1 MHASLDHSGSAHAF
15 PPFLRG
21 EPRVFPRHDADSI
34 DLDVLSQN
42 YVSIDCPDFAGN
54 SRLSRHNVRMR
65 IGYARVSTNDQSTD
79 LQTDALTHAGCEKIF
94 TEVASGAKADRPEL
108 AKVIDYLRKGDTL
121 VVWKLDRL
129 ARSMSQLITTMNE
142 LEARGIGFHSL
153 TEAIDTSTSTGK
165 FTFNIFAALAA
176 FERELIKDRTQE
188 GLRAAAARGRRGGR
202 PRALSEEQKRMALAM
217 LKVEDITA
225 KQIAEQLGIGR
236 STLYRHIP
244 EARKAAKDA
253 A

>member
-1 MHASLDHSGSAHAF
+1 MYASADLPTIQRSDRPFTRSDARIAGLRDHDEHVDY
-15 PPFLRG
+15 
-21 EPRVFPRHDADSI
+21 E
-34 DLDVLSQN
+34 LSQN
-42 YVSIDCPDFAGN
+42 AVSIDRPDFAGV
-54 SRLSRHNVRMR
+54 SRLSGHNVRMR
-65 IGYARVSTNDQSTD
+65 IGYARVSTFDQSTD
-79 LQTDALTHAGCEKIF
+79 LQTDALSQSGCEKIF

-129 ARSMSQLITTMNE
+129 ARSMSQLIGTINE

-202 PRALSEEQKRMALAM
+202 PRALSDEQKRMALAM

>member
-1 MHASLDHSGSAHAF
+1 MIPLLEHTSFARPDASH
-15 PPFLRG
+15 LRG
-21 EPRVFPRHDADSI
+21 ELRNLPDIGELGDRAA
-34 DLDVLSQN
+34 LSSRN
-42 YVSIDCPDFAGN
+42 TVPNDRPDFSGIL
-54 SRLSRHNVRMR
+54 RLSGHNVRMR
-65 IGYARVSTNDQSTD
+65 IGYARVSCPYQSTD
-79 LQTDALTHAGCEKIF
+79 LQTDALMAAGCARVF

-108 AKVIDYLRKGDTL
+108 TKLLDYLRKGDTL
-121 VVWKLDRL
+121 VVWRLDRL
-129 ARSMSQLITTMNE
+129 ARSMAQLIATMTE
-142 LEARGIGFHSL
+142 LETRGIGFHSL

-165 FTFNIFAALAA
+165 FTFHLFAALAA

-202 PRALSEEQKRMALAM
+202 PRALSDEQRRMALAM

-225 KQIAEQLGIGR
+225 KQIADQLGIGR

-244 EARKAAKDA
+244 EARKAARDA

>member
-1 MHASLDHSGSAHAF
+1 MHASFDHTGSVHAF

-21 EPRVFPRHDADSI
+21 EPRVFPRRDGDTIDHDA
-34 DLDVLSQN
+34 LSQN
-42 YVSIDCPDFAGN
+42 YVSIDCLDFAGI
-54 SRLSRHNVRMR
+54 SRLSRHNIRMR

-79 LQTDALTHAGCEKIF
+79 LQTDALTQAGCEKIF

-108 AKVIDYLRKGDTL
+108 SKVIDYLRKGDTL

-142 LEARGIGFHSL
+142 LEQRGIGFHSL

-202 PRALSEEQKRMALAM
+202 PRALSDEQKRMALAM

-253 A
+253 T

>member
-1 MHASLDHSGSAHAF
+1 MYASIDHSHF
-15 PPFLRG
+15 PVAITPILRRD
-21 EPRVFPRHDADSI
+21 PQVFPRHRI
-34 DLDVLSQN
+34 DDDDFAPLSRN
-42 YVSIDCPDFAGN
+42 YVSFDCPDFAGN

-65 IGYARVSTNDQSTD
+65 IGYARVSTFDQSTD
-79 LQTDALTHAGCEKIF
+79 LQTDALTQSGCEKIF

-108 AKVIDYLRKGDTL
+108 AKVIEYLRKGDTL

-142 LEARGIGFHSL
+142 LDARGIGFHSL

>member
-1 MHASLDHSGSAHAF
+1 MHTSFDHKNILRHSRAFSRSDAGVSA
-15 PPFLRG
+15 LRDRDG
-21 EPRVFPRHDADSI
+21 RVNDE
-34 DLDVLSQN
+34 LSQN
-42 YVSIDCPDFAGN
+42 AVSISRPDFTGI
-54 SRLSRHNVRMR
+54 SRLSGHNIRMR
-65 IGYARVSTNDQSTD
+65 IGYARVSTFDQSTD
-79 LQTDALTHAGCEKIF
+79 LQTDALSQSGCEKIF

-129 ARSMSQLITTMNE
+129 ARSMSQLIGTMNE

-176 FERELIKDRTQE
+176 FERELIKDRTHE

-202 PRALSEEQKRMALAM
+202 PRALSDEQKRMALAM

>member
-1 MHASLDHSGSAHAF
+1 
-15 PPFLRG
+15 
-21 EPRVFPRHDADSI
+21 
-34 DLDVLSQN
+34 
-42 YVSIDCPDFAGN
+42 
-54 SRLSRHNVRMR
+54 MR

-79 LQTDALTHAGCEKIF
+79 LQTDALSQSGCEKIF

-129 ARSMSQLITTMNE
+129 ARSMSQLIGTMNE

-202 PRALSEEQKRMALAM
+202 PRALSDEQKRMALAM

>member
-1 MHASLDHSGSAHAF
+1 
-15 PPFLRG
+15 
-21 EPRVFPRHDADSI
+21 
-34 DLDVLSQN
+34 
-42 YVSIDCPDFAGN
+42 
-54 SRLSRHNVRMR
+54 MR
-65 IGYARVSTNDQSTD
+65 IGYARVSTFDQSTD
-79 LQTDALTHAGCEKIF
+79 LQTDALTHAGRDKIF

-129 ARSMSQLITTMNE
+129 ARSMSQLISTMSD

-165 FTFNIFAALAA
+165 FTFNIFAALAS
-176 FERELIKDRTQE
+176 FERELIRDRTHE

-202 PRALSEEQKRMALAM
+202 PRALSDEQKRMALAM
-217 LKVEDITA
+217 LRVEDITA
-225 KQIAEQLGIGR
+225 QQIADQLGIGR

>member
-1 MHASLDHSGSAHAF
+1 M
-15 PPFLRG
+15 
-21 EPRVFPRHDADSI
+21 
-34 DLDVLSQN
+34 
-42 YVSIDCPDFAGN
+42 
-54 SRLSRHNVRMR
+54 RMR

-79 LQTDALTHAGCEKIF
+79 LQTDALAHAGCGKIF

-129 ARSMSQLITTMNE
+129 ARSMSQLISTMNE
-142 LEARGIGFHSL
+142 LEVRGIGFHSV

-176 FERELIKDRTQE
+176 FERELIRDRTHE

-202 PRALSEEQKRMALAM
+202 PRALTEEQKRMALAM

-244 EARKAAKDA
+244 EARKAAMDA

>member
-1 MHASLDHSGSAHAF
+1 MHASTAHSRF
-15 PPFLRG
+15 PASVAPFLRG
-21 EPRVFPRHDADSI
+21 EPRIFTHRDDETIEQGA
-34 DLDVLSQN
+34 LSQN
-42 YVSIDCPDFAGN
+42 YVPLGCPDFTGI

-79 LQTDALTHAGCEKIF
+79 LQTDALSNAGCEKIF

-202 PRALSEEQKRMALAM
+202 PSALSDEQKRMALAM

-244 EARKAAKDA
+244 EARKAARDA